1 MKHKI
6 NILFESDP
14 EAAGIEVRI
23 CAPERDEYVEAL
35 IERISDQPPETLT
48 VTEANGNMIKI
59 SKSDIISASVN
70 GKLLQIITEKDRF
83 IVRQALHDFEK
94 ILDARSFVRISRYEI
109 VNLDKV
115 EKFDF
120 TLGGTL
126 RLELPDGME
135 TWASRRNIPLI
146 RKKLIEKEQVK

>member
-48 VTEANGNMIKI
+48 VTGEYPSTPEGAVYVPF
-59 SKSDIISASVN
+59 SVIVI
-70 GKLLQIITEKDRF
+70 GPITG
-83 IVRQALHDFEK
+83 V
-94 ILDARSFVRISRYEI
+94 
-109 VNLDKV
+109 
-115 EKFDF
+115 
-120 TLGGTL
+120 
-126 RLELPDGME
+126 
-135 TWASRRNIPLI
+135 
-146 RKKLIEKEQVK
+146 